1 MNTQDTA
8 QDMELMTRIQARDQQ
23 AFGTLYD
30 RFAPVVYSLCY
41 KLLGSHADAEEVALD
56 VFDQLWRTA
65 ERYTP
70 ERGRVDAWVFLIA
83 RSRSL
88 DRLRKRQRMAR
99 DVETAEVIAQWED
112 GEQIR
117 GPEFDVLLSERK
129 QEVVAALGQLPEAQR
144 LALELAYYKGLS
156 QSEIATETGE
166 SLGTIK
172 TRIRS
177 GMGKLRES
185 LAPWW
190 NG

>member
-1 MNTQDTA
+1 MSPQDTA
-8 QDMELMTRIQARDQQ
+8 LDIDLMTRVTARDEQ
-23 AFGTLYD
+23 AFGLLYD

-56 VFDQLWRTA
+56 VFDQVWRTA
-65 ERYTP
+65 DRYSP
-70 ERGRVDAWVFLIA
+70 QRGRLDAWIFLIA

-88 DRLRKRQRMAR
+88 DRLRKRQRVAR
-99 DVETAEVIAQWED
+99 ELDTGEAIATLDEPL
-112 GEQIR
+112 QIQ
-117 GPEFDVLLSERK
+117 GPEFDVLLTERK
-129 QEVVAALGQLPEAQR
+129 QEVHAALGHLPEAQR
-144 LALELAYYKGLS
+144 TALELAYFKGLS

-177 GMGKLRES
+177 GLGKLRES